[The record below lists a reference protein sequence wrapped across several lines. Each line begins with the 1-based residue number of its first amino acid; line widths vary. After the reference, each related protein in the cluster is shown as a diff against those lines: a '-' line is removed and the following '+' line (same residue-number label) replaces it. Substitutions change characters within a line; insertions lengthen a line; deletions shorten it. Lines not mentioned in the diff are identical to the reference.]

1 MQFVKDVLHVVD
13 CQDALKPQ
21 ELRTTQG
28 DRAAHQDH
36 QVWCEKTWSHVLP
49 TLEYWALELRQLKV
63 VTFIIHLDFPLFQLL
78 SSFSLCSVSLF
89 HGH

>member
-1 MQFVKDVLHVVD
+1 VLLCKLTILKLVLADLCWLRLCQCLLVRVQFVKDVLHVVD

-21 ELRTTQG
+21 ELRTS
-28 DRAAHQDH
+28 DRVPHEDH

-63 VTFIIHLDFPLFQLL
+63 T
-78 SSFSLCSVSLF
+78 
-89 HGH
+89 